1 MEIALL
7 CSSTWAAIKE
17 KFDWSIK
24 AAKKFKNKNVCS
36 LAICNNELGYK
47 NSFQGLVKEIPQ
59 EPIEQQKQNYYIT
72 KIYLFYYWAIIMFGS
87 TSWENNTYVFSS
99 IRSYFKST

>member
-7 CSSTWAAIKE
+7 RSSTRAAIKE

-24 AAKKFKNKNVCS
+24 AAKNFKNKNGCS
-36 LAICNNELGYK
+36 LTICNNDLGYK

-59 EPIEQQKQNYYIT
+59 EPVEQQKKHYYIT
-72 KIYLFYYWAIIMFGS
+72 KIYLFYYWAIIIFGS
-87 TSWENNTYVFSS
+87 TS
-99 IRSYFKST
+99 